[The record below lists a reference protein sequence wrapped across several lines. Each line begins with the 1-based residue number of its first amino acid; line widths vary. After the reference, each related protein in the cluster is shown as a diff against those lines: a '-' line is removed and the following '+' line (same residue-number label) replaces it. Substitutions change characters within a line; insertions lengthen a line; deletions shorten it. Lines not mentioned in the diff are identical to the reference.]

1 MNLQQAFIALQRSLE
16 QAFLVQE
23 KQQIL
28 PEGLKQQVFAE
39 LQHVEQCLA
48 AEPNADFC
56 MRVKMNINNIRSS
69 IFHEPPSA
77 KIIHATETGV

>member
-1 MNLQQAFIALQRSLE
+1 
-16 QAFLVQE
+16 
-23 KQQIL
+23 
-28 PEGLKQQVFAE
+28 

-77 KIIHATETGV
+77 EMIHATETGA